1 MDITRQILD
10 DHDRQRRMF
19 ATLDD
24 VDRDDVETL
33 GSVWRQ
39 LATFLEVHARA
50 EEEIFYPELL
60 GVGVGATDAD
70 SAEEETED
78 AISDHN
84 DIRDA
89 IAEAARHDVGSDGW
103 WAAVAEARES
113 NSDHMGEEERQALA
127 DFRQHADLRLRHDL
141 GVRFAAYE
149 TAHADGV
156 DAEDL
161 DPDEYIDEH
170 R

>member
-19 ATLDD
+19 ADLDD
-24 VDRDDVETL
+24 VDPGDTESLRSL
-33 GSVWRQ
+33 WQR
-39 LATFLEVHARA
+39 LATFLEVHAEA

-60 GVGVGATDAD
+60 KVGRGATDAD

-84 DIRDA
+84 AIRDA
-89 IAEAARHDVGSDGW
+89 IADAAGHDVGSAGW
-103 WAAVAEARES
+103 WAAVADAREA
-113 NSDHMGEEERQALA
+113 NSDHMGEEERQGLA
-127 DFRQHADLRLRHDL
+127 DFRRHADVQTRHQL
-141 GVRFAAYE
+141 GVRFATYE
-149 TAHADGV
+149 TVHAGGV
-156 DAEDL
+156 EAQDH
-161 DPDEYIDEH
+161 DPQQYIDEH

>member
-19 ATLDD
+19 ADLDD
-24 VDRDDVETL
+24 VDPGDT
-33 GSVWRQ
+33 GSLRSLWQR
-39 LATFLEVHARA
+39 LATFLEVHAEA

-60 GVGVGATDAD
+60 RVGRGATDGD
-70 SAEEETED
+70 SPEEETED

-84 DIRDA
+84 AIRDA
-89 IAEAARHDVGSDGW
+89 IADAARHDVGSDGW
-103 WAAVAEARES
+103 WAAVTDAREA

-127 DFRQHADLRLRHDL
+127 DFRRHTDVGTRHDL

-149 TAHADGV
+149 TAHAGGV
-156 DAEDL
+156 EAEDH
-161 DPDEYIDEH
+161 DPQEYIDEH